1 MGLPVAGNGWLAVS
15 ESLVAP
21 AEWSSLRGH
30 ATFSCEGCTTSS
42 LRVRDP
48 KLYAV
53 FSVTGA
59 ELDEA
64 GWFDM
69 ALDGRLA
76 DLHRFARRCEL

>member
-1 MGLPVAGNGWLAVS
+1 VLGAA
-15 ESLVAP
+15 
-21 AEWSSLRGH
+21 
-30 ATFSCEGCTTSS
+30 
-42 LRVRDP
+42 
-48 KLYAV
+48 

-64 GWFDM
+64 GWFDI